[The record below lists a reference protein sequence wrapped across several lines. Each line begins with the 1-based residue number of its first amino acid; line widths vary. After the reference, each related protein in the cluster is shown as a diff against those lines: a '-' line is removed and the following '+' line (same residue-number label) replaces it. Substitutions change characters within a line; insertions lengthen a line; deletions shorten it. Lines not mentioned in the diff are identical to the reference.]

1 MDQRVSMITLGAAD
15 LQRSIDFYTAMGWQQ
30 TAGETGVI
38 AFFQL
43 PGIILGIYGL
53 DALAEDAGQPTGDMA
68 TFGGVAV
75 GHNVGSKA
83 EVDALMTKA
92 ESCGASVTRPAE
104 DQFWGGYSGYFA
116 DPDGHA
122 WEIAWN
128 PHWQITADGQT
139 HLGAG

>member
-1 MDQRVSMITLGAAD
+1 MDQRISVITLGATD
-15 LQRSIDFYTAMGWQQ
+15 IKRSVSFYESMGWLQS
-30 TAGETGVI
+30 AGDGEKV

-43 PGIILGIYGL
+43 PGLVFGLYGMT
-53 DALAEDAGQPTGDMA
+53 DLAEDAGQPLKSDRG
-68 TFGGVAV
+68 FGCVAIAY
-75 GHNVGSKA
+75 NVGSKA
-83 EVDALMTKA
+83 EVDQVLAQA
-92 ESCGASVTRPAE
+92 ESCGAVITRAAE

-139 HLGAG
+139 LLTAG